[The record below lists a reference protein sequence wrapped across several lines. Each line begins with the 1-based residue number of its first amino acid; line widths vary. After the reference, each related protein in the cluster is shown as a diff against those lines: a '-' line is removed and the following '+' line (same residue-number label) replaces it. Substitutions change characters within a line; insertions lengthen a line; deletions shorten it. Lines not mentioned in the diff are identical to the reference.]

1 MEDDAT
7 GVTLGVEV
15 IPTPSSALAPSSSTL
30 DGISDAVSI
39 SDAEKPSDHVAQE
52 QGSTGPQAHT
62 DSLSLLPGLLID
74 QYSVPE
80 FQYGRPVRQTFC
92 GHYLCTLGHGVAV

>member
-7 GVTLGVEV
+7 GAGVTLGVDV

-39 SDAEKPSDHVAQE
+39 SDAEKQSDRVAQ
-52 QGSTGPQAHT
+52 QGSTGPQAT

-80 FQYGRPVRQTFC
+80 FHYGRPVRQTFC